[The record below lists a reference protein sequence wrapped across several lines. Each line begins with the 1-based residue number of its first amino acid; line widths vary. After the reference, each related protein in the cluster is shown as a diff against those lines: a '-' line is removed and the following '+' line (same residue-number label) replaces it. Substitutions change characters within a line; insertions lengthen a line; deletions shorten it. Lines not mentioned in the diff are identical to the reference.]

1 MAMVFTNT
9 LMELA
14 TWAFG
19 KTMSNTEGARKPG
32 QMARTLKETMLKER
46 NMVREPI
53 IGPTALAS
61 VGDGAITK
69 STASVFTNGQ
79 MADGLKAID
88 ATNPR
93 ILLTLFMKN
102 VYPTFRDPV
111 LSKNEE
117 VLIKLVQDVLQNKFS
132 EMSFAF
138 WIFDKHWKTMSE
150 PDKDKIWKWCTAL
163 VLLSERAAASS

>member
-1 MAMVFTNT
+1 MDKQTSSLRRFTKT
-9 LMELA
+9 LIGFFEMLSDSYPEERDIRLA
-14 TWAFG
+14 T
-19 KTMSNTEGARKPG
+19 
-32 QMARTLKETMLKER
+32 
-46 NMVREPI
+46 
-53 IGPTALAS
+53 
-61 VGDGAITK
+61 
-69 STASVFTNGQ
+69 
-79 MADGLKAID
+79 DGLKAID

-117 VLIKLVQDVLQNKFS
+117 VLIKLGQDVLQNKFS

-163 VLLSERAAASS
+163 VLLSERAAASP